1 MNLLNSKIGG
11 FMNENNF
18 YFYPITIKS
27 ISNGQTSGKISTEY
41 ESAKKT
47 ISDNFN
53 YIDSSV
59 KYYGMAVA
67 VGVSVYIFRNEIEHF
82 FEKYTG
88 QEQEK

>member
-1 MNLLNSKIGG
+1 M
-11 FMNENNF
+11 
-18 YFYPITIKS
+18 
-27 ISNGQTSGKISTEY
+27 GQTSGKISTEY

-67 VGVSVYIFRNEIEHF
+67 VGVYEYIF
-82 FEKYTG
+82 
-88 QEQEK
+88 